1 MKLKNTLA
9 LSLAAVMAA
18 GLTACGSSAD
28 TASAASPAADS
39 TAAESTEAAADTAA
53 PDGDGDPTT
62 LTVAMECAYAP
73 YNWTQNDDANGAVE
87 IRGSSDYAYG
97 YDVMMAKKIGEALGQ
112 KVQIV
117 KLDWDSLI
125 PAVMSGDVDCV
136 IAGQSIT
143 AERAAQV
150 DFSDPYYYA
159 SIVTLTKKDSAYAN
173 AASVADLAGAT
184 ATSQLGTIWYDTCL
198 PQIENANILP
208 AQETAPAMLVAL
220 NSGACDIV
228 VTDHPTGQAALTAYP
243 DLVMLDFGGGDADFQ
258 VSDED
263 INIGILMKKGN
274 TALKDAINEVLATMT
289 TDDYN
294 TMMDEGM
301 QVLVGPTTT
310 GASLTVSDQ
319 TNADRTFMLTP
330 SASSTDVTAGKDN
343 VFQVCFTDP
352 NQGVG
357 AADYM
362 AENFADAKI
371 AVIYRNDDAYSQGIR
386 DAFVKEAGDKGLSI
400 VYQGTFTLDTSSDF
414 SVQLAALLLRK

>member
-1 MKLKNTLA
+1 MKLKNTAALA
-9 LSLAAVMAA
+9 LSAVLAL
-18 GLTACGSSAD
+18 GLTACGS
-28 TASAASPAADS
+28 AASPAVDPS
-39 TAAESTEAAADTAA
+39 V

-73 YNWTQNDDANGAVE
+73 YNWTQSDDANGAIQ
-87 IRGSSDYAYG
+87 IRDSGDYAYG
-97 YDVMMAKKIGEALGQ
+97 YDVIMAKKIGEALGQ
-112 KVQIV
+112 NVQIV

-125 PAVMSGDVDCV
+125 PAVTSGDVDCV

-243 DLVMLDFGGGDADFQ
+243 DLVMLDFGGGDGDFQ

-263 INIGILMKKGN
+263 INIGISMKKGN

-294 TMMDEGM
+294 TMMDE
-301 QVLVGPTTT
+301 
-310 GASLTVSDQ
+310 A
-319 TNADRTFMLTP
+319 
-330 SASSTDVTAGKDN
+330 
-343 VFQVCFTDP
+343 
-352 NQGVG
+352 
-357 AADYM
+357 
-362 AENFADAKI
+362 I
-371 AVIYRNDDAYSQGIR
+371 
-386 DAFVKEAGDKGLSI
+386 
-400 VYQGTFTLDTSSDF
+400 
-414 SVQLAALLLRK
+414 SVQPLSE

>member
-39 TAAESTEAAADTAA
+39 TAAEAAADTAA

-87 IRGSSDYAYG
+87 IRGSRDYAYG

-220 NSGACDIV
+220 DSGACDVV
-228 VTDHPTGQAALTAYP
+228 VTDMPTAMAACAAYP
-243 DLVMLDFGGGDADFQ
+243 NFKLLDFTGTDDDFE
-258 VSDED
+258 VSEEEV
-263 INIGILMKKGN
+263 NIGISVRKGN
-274 TALKDAINEVLATMT
+274 TQLLDALNEALSPMT
-289 TDDYN
+289 ADDFT
-294 TMMDEGM
+294 TMMDE
-301 QVLVGPTTT
+301 
-310 GASLTVSDQ
+310 A
-319 TNADRTFMLTP
+319 
-330 SASSTDVTAGKDN
+330 
-343 VFQVCFTDP
+343 
-352 NQGVG
+352 
-357 AADYM
+357 
-362 AENFADAKI
+362 
-371 AVIYRNDDAYSQGIR
+371 IR
-386 DAFVKEAGDKGLSI
+386 IQPLNG
-400 VYQGTFTLDTSSDF
+400 
-414 SVQLAALLLRK
+414 

>member
-1 MKLKNTLA
+1 MKLKKTLA

-159 SIVTLTKKDSAYAN
+159 SIVTLTKKDSAYAS
-173 AASVADLAGAT
+173 AASVADLTGAT

-208 AQETAPAMLVAL
+208 AQESAPAMLVAL

-228 VTDHPTGQAALTAYP
+228 VTDRPTAQAALVAYP
-243 DLVMLDFGGGDADFQ
+243 DFTLLDFGGGDSDFK
-258 VSDED
+258 VSEED
-263 INIGILMKKGN
+263 INIGISMKKGN
-274 TALKDAINEVLATMT
+274 TALQSAINEVLSTMT
-289 TDDYN
+289 ADDYN
-294 TMMDEGM
+294 AMMDD
-301 QVLVGPTTT
+301 
-310 GASLTVSDQ
+310 AI
-319 TNADRTFMLTP
+319 
-330 SASSTDVTAGKDN
+330 SA
-343 VFQVCFTDP
+343 QP
-352 NQGVG
+352 
-357 AADYM
+357 
-362 AENFADAKI
+362 
-371 AVIYRNDDAYSQGIR
+371 
-386 DAFVKEAGDKGLSI
+386 LS
-400 VYQGTFTLDTSSDF
+400 
-414 SVQLAALLLRK
+414 K